1 MSKPSKEEDMEGK
14 PSKRNLNISF
24 TSLVWIA
31 ILGFMVY
38 RFIASF
44 DAAFERVV
52 AGSEHRTR
60 SITSDEKRVI
70 AVHEAGHALIA
81 SLMPNADKARKV
93 TIVPRGRAMGY
104 TMQLPTS
111 DRYVL
116 GERELATRLS
126 VLVGG
131 RVAEALEF
139 GEPSTGAVD
148 DLARAADLARRMVTE
163 FGMSPVLGP
172 VRLATDM
179 QANYLN
185 QQLGLDA
192 RVSPETATQVDTETR
207 RIIEEAVNEAKIILE
222 KHRPELDHLAK
233 LLCEQETV
241 DGAQIETL
249 LTEEKISEPLPVFQY
264 EQ

>member
-1 MSKPSKEEDMEGK
+1 M
-14 PSKRNLNISF
+14 KRSVTLILRLIYSEKGT
-24 TSLVWIA
+24 TSIE
-31 ILGFMVY
+31 Y
-38 RFIASF
+38 
-44 DAAFERVV
+44 
-52 AGSEHRTR
+52 
-60 SITSDEKRVI
+60 
-70 AVHEAGHALIA
+70 ALIA
-81 SLMPNADKARKV
+81 SLMPNADKVRKV

-116 GERELATRLS
+116 GERELATRLT

-148 DLARAADLARRMVTE
+148 DLARATDLARRMVTE

-179 QANYLN
+179 QANYLS

-192 RVSPETATQVDTETR
+192 RVSPETATLVDTETR
-207 RIIEEAVNEAKIILE
+207 RIIEEAVDEARIILE
-222 KHRPELDHLAK
+222 NHRPELNQLAN

-241 DGAQIETL
+241 DGTQIDAIL
-249 LTEEKISEPLPVFQY
+249 NKSENRESVAV
-264 EQ
+264 